1 MCAVD
6 AVSVLVETNN
16 PRIYWA
22 TVKRRN
28 PELFAGC
35 KQLKLPARDG
45 KRYLTDVIDDYAL
58 SALIAVVRSARKD
71 IFLKWLESVGS
82 SVDEKSKQKEDAS

>member
-1 MCAVD
+1 ML
-6 AVSVLVETNN
+6 S
-16 PRIYWA
+16 RIGI
-22 TVKRRN
+22 KRII
-28 PELFAGC
+28 P
-35 KQLKLPARDG
+35 
-45 KRYLTDVIDDYAL
+45 YTDVIDDYAL